1 MQLHP
6 IRSIARITTVAV
18 MLGIVSVSMM
28 TPANAARVK
37 TIVINDVSLVEGN
50 GGSSSLVF
58 TVSWTGSKGG
68 AAPSASYATAN
79 ATALAGSDYTAK
91 SGTVTLTNGGCRC
104 GTISIS
110 VSGDNLFEGTE
121 TFAINLSNANNAT
134 IGDPQG
140 VGTIYDNEG
149 PPALIVTDTSAAES
163 DGAMGFTVL
172 LTSGSVSPVTVDYA
186 TASGTAT
193 ATDDYTT
200 TSGSLTFASGQ
211 TSKAV
216 SVPIVQDALSEDTET
231 FTVSLSNASGAPV
244 TAAQGIGSIT
254 DDDADP
260 SVSVS
265 NVSVAEGA
273 AGTTSATFTVSLS
286 AAAGREVAVDAATS
300 DTTAVAGTDYTSAS
314 STVTF
319 AAGETSKSFVV
330 TVAGDLVFEGDE
342 TFAVTLAAPVN
353 ADLGDANGV
362 GTITDDD
369 LSPALSVDD
378 VTVVEGAGGTTI
390 ATFTV
395 SLSNPSASLS
405 SAVWSTSDGSATAG
419 TDYAAGT
426 GTVSFAVGQT
436 TRTVEV
442 TVQGDTL
449 DEADE
454 TFSVALANPLGS
466 SIADDT
472 GVATIDDDDKTVTGL
487 TAKVKKA
494 TRSLKV
500 SGLIESAASG
510 MKVAV
515 TLQRKKGA
523 KYVKVSSVSASVKS
537 LMDRDADGLTDGSYV
552 ATLKRPA
559 RGAYRVLVKYV
570 GSADYLASSKTVALR
585 I

>member
-1 MQLHP
+1 MQRHP
-6 IRSIARITTVAV
+6 IRTIARITTIAV
-18 MLGIVSVSMM
+18 MLGVVSVAMM

-37 TIVINDVSLVEGN
+37 RIVINDVSLVEGN
-50 GGSSSLVF
+50 AGSSALVF
-58 TVSWTGSKGG
+58 NVSWTGSKGG

-79 ATALAGSDYTAK
+79 ATATAGSDYTSK
-91 SGTVTLTNGGCRC
+91 SGTVNLTNGGCHC

-110 VSGDNLFEGTE
+110 VSGDNMFEGTE
-121 TFAINLSNANNAT
+121 TFVVNLSSPVNGT
-134 IGDPQG
+134 LGDGQG

-149 PPALIVTDTSAAES
+149 PPALIVTDTGAAEG
-163 DGAMGFTVL
+163 DGTMGFTVL

-200 TSGSLTFASGQ
+200 TSGSLTFAPEQ

-244 TAAQGIGSIT
+244 TAFQGVGSIT

-260 SVSVS
+260 SVSIS
-265 NVSVAEGA
+265 DVSVAEGA
-273 AGTTSATFTVSLS
+273 AGTTSATFQISLS
-286 AAAGREVAVDAATS
+286 AAAGREVAVDASTS

-319 AAGETSKSFVV
+319 AAGETSKNFVV
-330 TVAGDLVFEGDE
+330 TIAGDLVFEGDE

-378 VTVVEGAGGTTI
+378 VTVVEGAGGTTT

-395 SLSNPSASLS
+395 SLANPSAFVS

-419 TDYAAGT
+419 ADYVAGS
-426 GTVSFAVGQT
+426 GAVSFAVGQT

-466 SIADDT
+466 SIADGT
-472 GVATIDDDDKTVTGL
+472 GVATIDDDDKSVTGL
-487 TAKVKKA
+487 TAKVKKT

-570 GSADYLASSKTVALR
+570 GNTDYLACAKTVALR

>member
-6 IRSIARITTVAV
+6 IRTIARITTVAV
-18 MLGIVSVSMM
+18 MLGIVSISMM

-200 TSGSLTFASGQ
+200 TSGTLTFASGQ
-211 TSKAV
+211 TSKSVAV
-216 SVPIVQDALSEDTET
+216 PVVQDALAEDTET

>member
-1 MQLHP
+1 VQRHP
-6 IRSIARITTVAV
+6 IRTIARITTIAV
-18 MLGIVSVSMM
+18 MLGVVSVAMM

-37 TIVINDVSLVEGN
+37 RIVINDVSLVEGN
-50 GGSSSLVF
+50 AGSSALVF
-58 TVSWTGSKGG
+58 NVSWTGSKGG

-79 ATALAGSDYTAK
+79 ATAIAGSDYTAK
-91 SGTVTLTNGGCRC
+91 SGTVNLTNGGCRC

-149 PPALIVTDTSAAES
+149 PPALIVTDTSAAEG

-193 ATDDYTT
+193 ATADYTT

-260 SVSVS
+260 TVSVS

-273 AGTTSATFTVSLS
+273 AGTTSATFTISLS
-286 AAAGREVAVDAATS
+286 AAAGREVAVDASTS
-300 DTTAVAGTDYTSAS
+300 DATAVAGADYTSSS

-319 AAGETSKSFVV
+319 AAGETSKSFAV
-330 TVAGDLVFEGDE
+330 TVAGDLVFEGEE

-353 ADLGDANGV
+353 ADLGDADGI
-362 GTITDDD
+362 GTIIDDD

-378 VTVVEGAGGTTI
+378 VTVVEGASGTTT

-395 SLSNPSASLS
+395 SLSNPSVFAA
-405 SAVWSTSDGSATAG
+405 SAVWSTADGSATAG
-419 TDYAAGT
+419 TDYATGT
-426 GTVSFAVGQT
+426 GTVSFTAGQT
-436 TRTVEV
+436 ARTVEV

-472 GVATIDDDDKTVTGL
+472 GIATIDDDDKTVTGL
-487 TAKVKKA
+487 TAKVKKT

-500 SGLIESAASG
+500 SGLIESAAPG

-515 TLQRKKGA
+515 TLQKKKGA
-523 KYVKVSSVSASVKS
+523 KYVKVLSTSPAVKS
-537 LMDRDADGLTDGSYV
+537 LMDRDADGMTDGSYV
-552 ATLKRPA
+552 ASFKRPK

-570 GSADYLASSKTVALR
+570 GNVDYLACAKTVALR